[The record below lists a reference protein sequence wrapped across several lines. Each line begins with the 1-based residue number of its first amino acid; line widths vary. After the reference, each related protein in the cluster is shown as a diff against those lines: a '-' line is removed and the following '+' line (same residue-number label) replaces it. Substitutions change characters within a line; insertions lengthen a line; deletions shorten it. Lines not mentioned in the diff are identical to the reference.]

1 MIRVCAWCDR
11 QMDTNEMPI
20 GERIPAE
27 MQREA
32 SHGICLVCADRVR
45 PGWRRVVREAETYG
59 GAAGQS

>member
-1 MIRVCAWCDR
+1 
-11 QMDTNEMPI
+11 MDTNEMPI